1 MGQTCKQEARGDLW
15 YRGSKR
21 LQQPIKMMDDTL
33 IVSQLG
39 HLGKCAMHF
48 SKTARKLPKQTG
60 SWPKNDTMRHEQTL
74 DGKTD
79 MTCQERAKNRKIKN
93 KLKINK
99 Q

>member
-60 SWPKNDTMRHEQTL
+60 SWPKNDTMRHE
-74 DGKTD
+74 TD
-79 MTCQERAKNRKIKN
+79 ARREDRHDMSGTRKKSKNQK
-93 KLKINK
+93 
-99 Q
+99 